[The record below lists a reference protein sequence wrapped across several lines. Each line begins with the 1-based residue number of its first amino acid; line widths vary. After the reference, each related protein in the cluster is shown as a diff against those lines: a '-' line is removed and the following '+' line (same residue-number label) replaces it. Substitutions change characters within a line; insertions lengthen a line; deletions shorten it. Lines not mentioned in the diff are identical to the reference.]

1 MFKSNNPGIVFFY
14 RIFYLFFLGFHNHC
28 ISEGWTTWRM
38 VSKSLLLPLI
48 LGYLLLSIGKKGAGQ
63 ITGRIAIAALL
74 FSWWGDLLLM
84 GDGTQLFLWGMI
96 CFMLT
101 HLCNIRIL
109 IKAHTFRWNVNT
121 LTGTVISLLAV
132 GIFYYLMKDRLGSF
146 LLPVV
151 IYMALIAVS
160 WALSFNLLNHE
171 QLKKTAASFIVPGI
185 GLFIFSDA
193 ILAYN
198 KFFQLS
204 SVLLDMLVMITYGLA
219 QWLIAEG
226 YILLIYPKEENK

>member
-1 MFKSNNPGIVFFY
+1 MFKSKYPGIVLFY
-14 RIFYLFFLGFHNHC
+14 RVFFLFFLGFHLYC
-28 ISEGWTTWRM
+28 IAEGLSCWRM
-38 VSKSLLLPLI
+38 ISKSLLLPLI
-48 LGYLLLSIGKKGAGQ
+48 IGCLLLGIGKKGAGQ
-63 ITGRIAIAALL
+63 INGRMAITALL
-74 FSWWGDLLLM
+74 FSWGGDLLLM

-109 IKAHTFRWNVNT
+109 TKANTFRWNVNT

-132 GIFYYLMKDRLGSF
+132 GIFYYLMKERLGGF
-146 LLPVV
+146 LIPVV
-151 IYMALIAVS
+151 IYMMLIAVS
-160 WALSFNLLNHE
+160 WAISFNLLNHD

-204 SVLLDMLVMITYGLA
+204 SVLLDMLVMLTYGLA

>member
-1 MFKSNNPGIVFFY
+1 MFKSKYPGIVLFY
-14 RIFYLFFLGFHNHC
+14 RVFFLLFLGFHLYC
-28 ISEGWTTWRM
+28 IAEGLIYWRM
-38 VSKSLLLPLI
+38 ISKSLLLPLI
-48 LGYLLLSIGKKGAGQ
+48 IGYLLLGIGKKGAGQ
-63 ITGRIAIAALL
+63 INGRWAITALL
-74 FSWWGDLLLM
+74 FSWEGDLLLM

-109 IKAHTFRWNVNT
+109 TKANTFRWNVNT

-132 GIFYYLMKDRLGSF
+132 GIFYYLMKERLGSF

-160 WALSFNLLNHE
+160 WAISFNLLNHE
-171 QLKKTAASFIVPGI
+171 QLKKTAASLIVPGI

-204 SVLLDMLVMITYGLA
+204 SVLLDMLVMLTYGLA

-226 YILLIYPKEENK
+226 YIFLIYPKEENK